1 MRKTSLLSLFVI
13 SLFVVGCTNE
23 DSSDSETL
31 SERFFKVNSLD
42 QNLQNIAF
50 YLQQKNDSSDFVS
63 KFVDV
68 YGYPLWKDAV
78 VFPENG
84 NTVYAVPV
92 KSLNFGTEIEAI
104 WFFSIGSECTNYH
117 IYTRKMGDTITRHVG
132 GDGVEDTWMFD
143 YFTRYALHKEPVSGL
158 IFESVNSRGWV
169 EEYKCV
175 HMYAG
180 VGDLLEDKGT
190 HCWIS
195 DIYFFDDSTIL
206 GDSGSFYYGV
216 DGDVGAGGGG
226 SSSTQQGSEKANI
239 EKGIKEKLKNC
250 GFATVLNAIGNL
262 DKLKIAIDKTIGKSG
277 EYNPQKRQ
285 MTLQSENINVED
297 PAFIEELIHFMQDMT
312 YDGGIYQYVD
322 NGKTNIEFEA
332 KVIQDLFNYTRD
344 GKYFKR
350 RGCIVLTNILEENI
364 TFDGYIDFL
373 KSIGNGT
380 MANADYFNMLNKFN
394 EYTTAI
400 SYKGSIKNNLNPL
413 MLNLYGDQFAKNNCN
428 N

>member
-1 MRKTSLLSLFVI
+1 
-13 SLFVVGCTNE
+13 
-23 DSSDSETL
+23 
-31 SERFFKVNSLD
+31 
-42 QNLQNIAF
+42 
-50 YLQQKNDSSDFVS
+50 
-63 KFVDV
+63 
-68 YGYPLWKDAV
+68 
-78 VFPENG
+78 
-84 NTVYAVPV
+84 
-92 KSLNFGTEIEAI
+92 
-104 WFFSIGSECTNYH
+104 
-117 IYTRKMGDTITRHVG
+117 
-132 GDGVEDTWMFD
+132 
-143 YFTRYALHKEPVSGL
+143 
-158 IFESVNSRGWV
+158 
-169 EEYKCV
+169 
-175 HMYAG
+175 
-180 VGDLLEDKGT
+180 
-190 HCWIS
+190 
-195 DIYFFDDSTIL
+195 
-206 GDSGSFYYGV
+206 
-216 DGDVGAGGGG
+216 
-226 SSSTQQGSEKANI
+226 
-239 EKGIKEKLKNC
+239 
-250 GFATVLNAIGNL
+250 
-262 DKLKIAIDKTIGKSG
+262 
-277 EYNPQKRQ
+277 